1 MAPMAKNFYTLIIV
15 PNAGSGLHKV
25 RVPLALLYS
34 LSVLVLLG
42 FFTVIGLGFNYARMA
57 LKTAH
62 YSQLETENT
71 ALKVDNRNLE
81 VSTRQLNTK
90 IQVLEDLSDK
100 IQEMMQT
107 DTWNKRFGL
116 LNGGGVG
123 GALEDYPTASMISSL
138 NIRENIDLVRDRA
151 AELEF
156 QLRFVEQIAERRADQ
171 LMLTPSMWPVAGQIR
186 SSYGRRRDPFTG
198 ESEVHR
204 GLDIGALYGTA
215 IRAPANARVLYARR
229 KSAYGNL
236 IVLDHGEGIT
246 TRYGHL
252 SRFDVQVGDQV
263 RKGDIIGY
271 VGSSGRSTG
280 PHLHYEVRLNDR
292 TLNPRNYLPRNPISI
307 AD

>member
-1 MAPMAKNFYTLIIV
+1 MAKNFYTLIIV

-25 RVPLALLYS
+25 RIPLALLYTV
-34 LSVLVLLG
+34 SVLLLLG
-42 FFTVIGLGFNYARMA
+42 FFTVVGAGFSYARMA
-57 LKTAH
+57 LKTAD
-62 YSQLETENT
+62 YSQLQTENT
-71 ALKVDNRNLE
+71 TLKVSNRNLE

-90 IQVLEDLSDK
+90 MQLLEDLSDK
-100 IQEMMQT
+100 IQEMMQS
-107 DTWNKRFGL
+107 DTWNKRFDL

-123 GALEDYPTASMISSL
+123 GVLEDYPTVSMISSL
-138 NIRENIDLVRDRA
+138 NVRENIDLVRNRA

-156 QLRFVEQIAERRADQ
+156 QLRFVEQIAERRADK
-171 LMLTPSMWPVAGQIR
+171 LMLTPSLWPVAGPVR

-198 ESEVHR
+198 ASEMHR

-236 IVLDHGEGIT
+236 IVLDHGGGIT
-246 TRYGHL
+246 TRFGHL
-252 SRFDVQVGDQV
+252 SRFAVQVGEQLH
-263 RKGDIIGY
+263 KGDIIGY
-271 VGSSGRSTG
+271 VGSTGRSTG

-292 TLNPRNYLPRNPISI
+292 TLNPRNYLPRNPIAI